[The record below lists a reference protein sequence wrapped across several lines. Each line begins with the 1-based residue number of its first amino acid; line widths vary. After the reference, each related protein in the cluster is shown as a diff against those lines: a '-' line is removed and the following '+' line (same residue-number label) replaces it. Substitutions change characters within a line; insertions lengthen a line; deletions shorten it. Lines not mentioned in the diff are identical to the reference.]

1 MIWFNY
7 MFKIVTIDPG
17 SVMSD
22 LDHSDFADAD
32 HAKTTI
38 RAAVRYLL
46 RGTTDGVR
54 GDILQGI
61 ITMVR
66 KVASQPALGQPN
78 PFDDDA
84 PAG

>member
-1 MIWFNY
+1 
-7 MFKIVTIDPG
+7 
-17 SVMSD
+17 MSD
-22 LDHSDFADAD
+22 MDDADFASTDDAQV
-32 HAKTTI
+32 TI

-61 ITMVR
+61 ITLVR
-66 KVASQPALGQPN
+66 KVASEPPLGEPN

-84 PAG
+84 PGG

>member
-1 MIWFNY
+1 
-7 MFKIVTIDPG
+7 
-17 SVMSD
+17 MSD
-22 LDHSDFADAD
+22 LDHSDFAGAD
-32 HAKTTI
+32 HAKATI

-66 KVASQPALGQPN
+66 KAASEPPLGQPN

-84 PAG
+84 PGG